1 MTPLND
7 IVFERQ
13 VGGLKREAESE
24 DVISGLIMLLGAMP
38 FASGSP
44 FIEIGVTPQIKMLV
58 AKYVILR
65 SLQKFMVLKNLKS
78 HTLMAF

>member
-24 DVISGLIMLLGAMP
+24 DVISGLIMLLETMP
-38 FASGSP
+38 LHLG
-44 FIEIGVTPQIKMLV
+44 LH
-58 AKYVILR
+58 L
-65 SLQKFMVLKNLKS
+65 
-78 HTLMAF
+78 